1 MDTFSQEEMRSY
13 SDEFRSLPNEY
24 YDSGCRDWHEEFYH
38 QPKIPENWPYHR
50 AQPNGY
56 SEKAKLF
63 LIRDRS
69 FRRYDLTP
77 HYERDRRYYAMRYA
91 NIFARAARLAERDTE
106 SMPDKEY
113 YRLLGFQRRYEAQS
127 EKFEH

>member
-1 MDTFSQEEMRSY
+1 MRSY

-24 YDSGCRDWHEEFYH
+24 YDSGCRDWREEFYH
-38 QPKIPENWPYHR
+38 QPKIPENWPSHR
-50 AQPNGY
+50 HQPNGY

-63 LIRDRS
+63 LIHVSSPRHRDN
-69 FRRYDLTP
+69 TP
-77 HYERDRRYYAMRYA
+77 PNERDRRYYAEMYA
-91 NIFARAARLAERDTE
+91 NIFARAARLGERDTE

-113 YRLLGFQRRYEAQS
+113 RRLLGFQKRYEAQS